1 MELKEKIYIAN
12 LLRSGANEMLQQE
25 ECRWGSANTMR
36 SWEEWRSE
44 ANRSL
49 YAEMM
54 TQADSLD
61 GNETWIGD

>member
-1 MELKEKIYIAN
+1 MELKEKIYITN

-25 ECRWGSANTMR
+25 ERRWDRANTMR

-54 TQADSLD
+54 T
-61 GNETWIGD
+61 